1 MTGSKGYKCSR
12 VDELCAVDDPGV
24 LGEGRNNS
32 NHNALDVAAKCELGI
47 FAACPRTILDL
58 SLSPALLAGERT
70 INQLVPVGGPFK
82 RI

>member
-1 MTGSKGYKCSR
+1 MTGSKGYKCR
-12 VDELCAVDDPGV
+12 KVDELCAVDDPGT

-32 NHNALDVAAKCELGI
+32 NHNALNIAAKCELGI

-58 SLSPALLAGERT
+58 SLSPAPLAREKT
-70 INQLVPVGGPFK
+70 INQPVSVGGPFK